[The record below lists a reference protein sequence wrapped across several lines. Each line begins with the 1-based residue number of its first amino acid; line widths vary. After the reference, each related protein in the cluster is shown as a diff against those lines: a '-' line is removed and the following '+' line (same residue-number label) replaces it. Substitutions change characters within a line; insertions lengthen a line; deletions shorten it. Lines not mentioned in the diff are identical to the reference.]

1 MPVKSL
7 AKIEGYFY
15 AIFATKN
22 VSKTVI
28 YLYNFVG

>member
-7 AKIEGYFY
+7 VEIEGYFY
-15 AIFATKN
+15 AIFAAKD
-22 VSKTVI
+22 VLKIVI